1 MNLGLKYYT
10 GGLDLMIVP
19 GLGFT
24 INGKRL
30 GRGKGYYD
38 RSIAE
43 YRNKYPYNNLKIIGL
58 AFSQQIC
65 DDIPTSEQ
73 DSLID
78 YIVY

>member
-1 MNLGLKYYT
+1 
-10 GGLDLMIVP
+10 MIVP

-43 YRNKYPYNNLKIIGL
+43 YKNKYPCNNLKTIGL
-58 AFSQQIC
+58 AFNIQIC
-65 DDIPTSEQ
+65 DDIPTSEE